1 MSLLKCSPACQNLG
15 QLYRKAE
22 LFCTQTV
29 RTLIEALCLSQ
40 CLFLFVYKPRE
51 PPDESSV
58 SLAKVFTFE
67 FCYFFSLDCRL
78 ILTLFNLY
86 PSYTY

>member
-40 CLFLFVYKPRE
+40 CLFLFLYKPRE
-51 PPDESSV
+51 LPDESSV
-58 SLAKVFTFE
+58 SLAENTFE
-67 FCYFFSLDCRL
+67 FRYFFSLDCRL

-86 PSYTY
+86 PSYAC